1 MKHID
6 LQGSTPTLAD
16 LHEIKER
23 NPELGREAEFLAIKF
38 IGNLYGLK
46 EYKDYL
52 LAKAMF
58 EHGFLIGA
66 NDTAGK
72 K

>member
-1 MKHID
+1 MKCLD
-6 LQGSTPTLAD
+6 LQGNTPTLAD

-23 NPELGREAEFLAIKF
+23 NPELGREAEILAIKF
-38 IGNLYGLK
+38 IGNFYSIK

-58 EHGFLIGA
+58 EHGFLAGA